1 VGAIRRYY
9 LAVDDC
15 RDTTLQVGLLF
26 VTCRISCLF
35 DQDIHWW
42 MVVDMKVVDE
52 LLLPLVVNTPFTEMV
67 REIAYLLV

>member
-9 LAVDDC
+9 LAVDC

-67 REIAYLLV
+67 REIAHLLL